1 MPDDG
6 IKCESFTVISV
17 YSLLVYNS
25 KYYLKVYWDNCA
37 FKIIGKKNW
46 YNAFKDTMLLMLMII
61 RFFGFDKWI
70 I

>member
-17 YSLLVYNS
+17 YSLLVNNS
-25 KYYLKVYWDNCA
+25 KYYLKVYWDSCA
-37 FKIIGKKNW
+37 YKIIGKKKID
-46 YNAFKDTMLLMLMII
+46 YLDTMLLMLMII